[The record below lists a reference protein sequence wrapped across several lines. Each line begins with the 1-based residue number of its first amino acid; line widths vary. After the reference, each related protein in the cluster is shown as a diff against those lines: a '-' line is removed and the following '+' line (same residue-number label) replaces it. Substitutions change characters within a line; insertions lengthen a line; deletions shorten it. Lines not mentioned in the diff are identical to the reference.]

1 MSAFRPT
8 IRVSYGWM
16 VLLPAPPSLE
26 EREGVYER
34 PLRKPALADTP
45 RSNPYSARQSPDLP
59 PVFSTR
65 RTASMTMP
73 FSAAFS
79 MS

>member
-1 MSAFRPT
+1 MVSTLRAAARPWRIRTWRLAFQ
-8 IRVSYGWM
+8 VSTFAVAGPRQKPS
-16 VLLPAPPSLE
+16 PA
-26 EREGVYER
+26 
-34 PLRKPALADTP
+34 
-45 RSNPYSARQSPDLP
+45 NPYSARQSPDLP